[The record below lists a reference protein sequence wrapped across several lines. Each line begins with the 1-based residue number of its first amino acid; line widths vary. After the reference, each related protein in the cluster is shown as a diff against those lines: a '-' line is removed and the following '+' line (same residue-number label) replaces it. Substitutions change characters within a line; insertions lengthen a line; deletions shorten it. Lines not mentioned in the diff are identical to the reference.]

1 MALSSGGNLTVSGTI
16 VPTGAITANAGV
28 VVDNITID
36 GTEIDLSS
44 GDLTLDVAG
53 DIILDVAGEEVIFKD
68 GSTNVGHASLDSD
81 NFTLKSLVSDKDFI
95 VQGNDGGTGIT
106 ALTLDMS
113 AAGAATFNND
123 VTAFSD
129 ERLKTD
135 IETITDGLEKL
146 MKLRGVTYKRNDVED
161 AKLQMGVIAQ
171 EVEKVVPEVVLTADD
186 EVGTK
191 SVDYGKLTALLI
203 ESVKEL
209 GQVVN
214 NEIQDLKKE
223 IATMNAINDFN
234 RKT

>member
-53 DIILDVAGEEVIFKD
+53 DIILDAGGDEVIFKD

-113 AAGAATFNND
+113 AAKAHIQQQRNC
-123 VTAFSD
+123 
-129 ERLKTD
+129 
-135 IETITDGLEKL
+135 I
-146 MKLRGVTYKRNDVED
+146 LR
-161 AKLQMGVIAQ
+161 
-171 EVEKVVPEVVLTADD
+171 
-186 EVGTK
+186 
-191 SVDYGKLTALLI
+191 
-203 ESVKEL
+203 
-209 GQVVN
+209 
-214 NEIQDLKKE
+214 
-223 IATMNAINDFN
+223 
-234 RKT
+234 